1 MYNIHTSNIFPRM
14 QIHQKLY
21 DKYYYFFVVWGKI
34 IILHDFFD
42 DGYLVEQE
50 ANEVSV
56 NNFMGRNILM
66 KA

>member
-1 MYNIHTSNIFPRM
+1 MTNTTISLWFG
-14 QIHQKLY
+14 
-21 DKYYYFFVVWGKI
+21 GKI
-34 IILHDFFD
+34 IILDDFFD

-66 KA
+66 KAIKLLSF

>member
-1 MYNIHTSNIFPRM
+1 M

>member
-1 MYNIHTSNIFPRM
+1 M

-34 IILHDFFD
+34 IILDDFFD
-42 DGYLVEQE
+42 DGYLEEQE